1 MQDFRLLRVWQRA
14 HALSLEIYRC
24 TQGFPATERYGLTAQ
39 LRRAAVSICA
49 NIAEGCG
56 RLSRRELVRFLYI
69 AQGSA
74 SELDCEL
81 TLSADLGFLPLQ
93 DHAKLQT
100 SLIEVKCM
108 LGALI
113 RRLRQRD
120 AVSAGV
126 DG

>member
-1 MQDFRLLRVWQRA
+1 MQDFRLLRVWQMA
-14 HALSLEIYRC
+14 HALSLEIYRD

-56 RLSRRELVRFLYI
+56 RGSRRELMRFLYI

-74 SELDCEL
+74 SELECEL
-81 TLSADLGFLPLQ
+81 ILSTDLSFLPRP
-93 DHAKLQT
+93 DHARL
-100 SLIEVKCM
+100 EVSITQVKRM

-113 RRLRQRD
+113 RRLRKREV
-120 AVSAGV
+120 AAEGV
-126 DG
+126 DR